1 MNIINRYLWK
11 NALGGI
17 VMAWTALVLLDSFFA
32 LVNEL
37 EDTGGDN
44 GYGTLQ
50 AVLYMV
56 YTLPERFY
64 EYFPTSVLVG
74 TLLGL
79 GRLASNSE
87 FTAMRAAGISI
98 QQIAVATL
106 QLGLFLAFM
115 SFVLGEWIVP
125 ATDRYAANFK
135 AVQKNNNVAVTPD
148 RGLWVKEKQ
157 EIIKIGKVLSSTQ
170 LADITIYRVSENY
183 QYLRD
188 LTTIATAQFEDNE
201 WKLQQVITRSFEGGR
216 EDNKKDSVEVNAVGK
231 SDQYSIK
238 KDTVETAYAS
248 VLIKP
253 DILKVTVAD
262 PEQLSSIQLTKLIK
276 HQESNGLNADK
287 FKLAFWK
294 HFSIPFSALVML
306 MLAMPFLFSSQRSS
320 GAGQRL
326 FIGIVVGI
334 VFFLTNNVLNEIGIV
349 YHFPP
354 LASAFFPVFLFL
366 IIALI
371 AIKRVH

>member
-11 NALGGI
+11 NALSGI
-17 VMAWTALVLLDSFFA
+17 IMAWTALVLLDSFFA

-37 EDTGGDN
+37 EGTGGDN

-50 AVLYMV
+50 AVMYIV

-79 GRLASNSE
+79 GRLSSNSE

-98 QQIAVATL
+98 QQIAIATL
-106 QLGLFLAFM
+106 QLGLFLALM

-135 AVQKNNNVAVTPD
+135 AVQKNNNVAVTSD

-157 EIIKIGKVLSSTQ
+157 EIIKIGKVISNTH

-183 QYLRD
+183 QYLKD
-188 LTTIATAQFEDNE
+188 LTTISTAQFENNI
-201 WKLQQVITRSFEGGR
+201 WKLQQVITRTFK
-216 EDNKKDSVEVNAVGK
+216 DNTDDQPNEYSISVNSIAVN
-231 SDQYSIK
+231 SIK
-238 KDTVETAYAS
+238 KDFVETAYTS
-248 VLIKP
+248 VLIDP
-253 DILKVTVAD
+253 DILKVTVAN

-320 GAGQRL
+320 GGGQRL

-349 YHFPP
+349 YNFPP
-354 LASAFFPVFLFL
+354 LASAFFPVLLFLFV
-366 IIALI
+366 ALI

>member
-17 VMAWTALVLLDSFFA
+17 IMAWTALVLLDSFFA

-50 AVLYMV
+50 AVMYIV

-79 GRLASNSE
+79 GRLSSNSE

-98 QQIAVATL
+98 QQIAIATL
-106 QLGLFLAFM
+106 QLGLFLALM

-135 AVQKNNNVAVTPD
+135 AVQKNNNVAVTSD

-157 EIIKIGKVLSSTQ
+157 EIIKIGKVLSSTH

-183 QYLRD
+183 QYLKD
-188 LTTIATAQFEDNE
+188 LTTISTAQFDNNE
-201 WKLQQVITRSFEGGR
+201 WKLQQVITRTFEDKTDEKMG
-216 EDNKKDSVEVNAVGK
+216 DKPKK
-231 SDQYSIK
+231 YSIK
-238 KDTVETAYAS
+238 KETVETAYTS

-262 PEQLSSIQLTKLIK
+262 PEQLSSLQLTKLIK

-320 GAGQRL
+320 GGGQRL

-349 YHFPP
+349 YNFPP

-366 IIALI
+366 FVALI